1 MTATTISL
9 INLKGG
15 VGKTTLAVNL
25 AWELCR
31 RYDVLLVD
39 LDPQFNATQYIMGYD
54 EFLAHKNKAGTI
66 ANVLI
71 DPDRPRMPLKNRGKR
86 TKNVSDYFVQSRRG
100 NRSLFL
106 LPSELAL
113 SHVVKNPQ
121 GIEYKL
127 DKALK
132 PVRKQFD
139 YILIDCA
146 PTNSVLTATALM
158 ASDFLLVPMRPDRF
172 SVLGYGQILEVLK
185 DFREDYPDFHKVKDL
200 GVVFT
205 QVTGNSRIET
215 QCMTEITQQA
225 SYVFDANLPY
235 SRTFPRSIN
244 ERSPVAL
251 TKFARI
257 FTTRQ
262 MENIVE
268 EMELRIADLR
278 GRRQQ

>member
-1 MTATTISL
+1 MTATTVSL

-31 RYDVLLVD
+31 RYNVLLVD
-39 LDPQFNATQYIMGYD
+39 LDPQFNATQYIMSYE
-54 EFLAHKNKAGTI
+54 EFLAHKRDAGTI

-71 DPDRPRMPLKNRGKR
+71 DPDRPRMPLKGRASRKR
-86 TKNVSDYFVQSRRG
+86 KLISDYFVESRRG
-100 NRSLFL
+100 NRRLML
-106 LPSELAL
+106 LPSELGL

-158 ASDFLLVPMRPDRF
+158 ASDYLLVPMRPDRF

-185 DFREDYPDFHKVKDL
+185 DFRDDYPDFHKVKDL

-215 QCMTEITQQA
+215 QCMREITQQA
-225 SYVFDANLPY
+225 SYVFDALLPY

-257 FTTRQ
+257 FTTQQ
-262 MENIVE
+262 MEDLVE
-268 EMELRIADLR
+268 EMESRILELR
-278 GRRQQ
+278 GRR